1 MSETSQHDHQSVP
14 SGAAASNLETAT
26 QAALHALDA
35 LPAAEAAAFE
45 ERLRRGQPRAGAEY
59 HSFRLVADRLV
70 EAAPPVAPP
79 AGLKARLMAGVAGA
93 EAKPAPAPMPAQ
105 GPMPAPAA
113 EGAPAPHPE
122 AIQVWRQWTSPAGG
136 DGVFTLR
143 SDETGWEKTDI
154 DGIEVRNLFADRERN
169 CVTMLVRMAP
179 GTAYPTHRHAGVE
192 ECLVLEGDLRVPPG
206 RHLHAGDY
214 QRAAGDSLHGVQ
226 STDTGCLLFII
237 SSTEDELV

>member
-1 MSETSQHDHQSVP
+1 MSDAKNPADSYAPDP
-14 SGAAASNLETAT
+14 GADTIT
-26 QAALHALDA
+26 QAAVHALGA

-45 ERLRRGQPRAGAEY
+45 DRLRRGHPVANAEY

-79 AGLKARLMAGVAGA
+79 AGLKARLMARIAADRPSGDRL
-93 EAKPAPAPMPAQ
+93 EAAPAPS
-105 GPMPAPAA
+105 PAA
-113 EGAPAPHPE
+113 RPE
-122 AIQVWRQWTSPAGG
+122 AERTQVWRRWMSAPGA

-143 SDETGWEKTDI
+143 AEETGWEKTDI
-154 DGIEVRNLFADRERN
+154 EGIEVRNLFADRERN
-169 CVTMLVRMAP
+169 YVTMLVRMAA

-192 ECLVLEGDLRVPPG
+192 ECFVLEGDLRVPPG

-214 QRAAGDSLHGVQ
+214 QRASGDSLHGVQ
-226 STDTGCLLFII
+226 STDAGCLLFII

>member
-1 MSETSQHDHQSVP
+1 MSETSQHDDQNAP
-14 SGAAASNLETAT
+14 SGAAATSLETAA

-45 ERLRRGQPRAGAEY
+45 ERLRRGQPRANAEY

-70 EAAPPVAPP
+70 EAATPVAPP
-79 AGLKARLMAGVAGA
+79 AGLKARLMASVAGV
-93 EAKPAPAPMPAQ
+93 ESMPAQ
-105 GPMPAPAA
+105 APMTAQ
-113 EGAPAPHPE
+113 APHPE
-122 AIQVWRQWTSPAGG
+122 AVQVWRRWTSPPGG

-154 DGIEVRNLFADRERN
+154 DGIEVRNLFADRERK
-169 CVTMLVRMAP
+169 CVSMLVRMAP

-226 STDTGCLLFII
+226 STETGCLLFII

>member
-1 MSETSQHDHQSVP
+1 MSETPKPNIMKSKTGKDNLNADGV
-14 SGAAASNLETAT
+14 AAAANLETAT

-35 LPAAEAAAFE
+35 LPATEAAAFE
-45 ERLRRGQPRAGAEY
+45 DRLRRGQPRASAEY

-79 AGLKARLMAGVAGA
+79 VGLKARLLASVAADG
-93 EAKPAPAPMPAQ
+93 
-105 GPMPAPAA
+105 
-113 EGAPAPHPE
+113 PAPHPE
-122 AIQVWRQWTSPAGG
+122 AVQVWRRWTSPTAG

-143 SDETGWEKTDI
+143 ADETGWEKTDI
-154 DGIEVRNLFADRERN
+154 DGIEVRNLFADRDRK

-214 QRAAGDSLHGVQ
+214 QRAAGDSMHGVQ
-226 STDTGCLLFII
+226 STDAGCLLFII

>member
-1 MSETSQHDHQSVP
+1 MSETSRNDHQNAESV
-14 SGAAASNLETAT
+14 AAVANLETAA
-26 QAALHALDA
+26 QAALHALGA
-35 LPAAEAAAFE
+35 LPATEAAAFE
-45 ERLRRGQPRAGAEY
+45 ERLRSGQPRASAEY

-79 AGLKARLMAGVAGA
+79 AGLKARLMARVAADG
-93 EAKPAPAPMPAQ
+93 
-105 GPMPAPAA
+105 
-113 EGAPAPHPE
+113 PAPHPE
-122 AIQVWRQWTSPAGG
+122 AVQVWRRWTSPTAG

-143 SDETGWEKTDI
+143 ADETGWETTDI
-154 DGIEVRNLFADRERN
+154 EGIEVRNLFADRERK

-214 QRAAGDSLHGVQ
+214 QRAAGDSLHGIQ
-226 STDTGCLLFII
+226 STDAGCLLFII
-237 SSTEDELV
+237 SSTEDDLV